1 MTARNFRNLEE
12 NLKNELQVYLPSTIF
27 YDEMVSRAKLSDV
40 EKLRS
45 ETKIYAKEN
54 DMNR

>member
-1 MTARNFRNLEE
+1 
-12 NLKNELQVYLPSTIF
+12 
-27 YDEMVSRAKLSDV
+27 MVLRAKLSDV